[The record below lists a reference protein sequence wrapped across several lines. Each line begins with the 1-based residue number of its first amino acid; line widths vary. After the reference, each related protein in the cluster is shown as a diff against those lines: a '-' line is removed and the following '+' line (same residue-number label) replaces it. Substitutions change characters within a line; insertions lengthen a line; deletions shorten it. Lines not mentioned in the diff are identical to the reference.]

1 MNLGSKIIVF
11 IGAIASI
18 VLGIFSFIGYWVGS
32 DVASLVSH
40 LPGIGHTL
48 AAFLYLVAWPWGN
61 VMFPLLFLYLL
72 LWNVSLAHRNAWTRL
87 VGVGVNVFSLIFL
100 FAFFLAAVPLLG
112 VMGGYRWL
120 FLGLWAVLGLVL
132 MYESWWFLAPQTD
145 EVFASNYKG
154 YSPGKAAGSP
164 VGEVVPERRATEKK
178 AVGRREQRPVPQGK
192 KRSLARFYDGSS
204 GKALHVRKAEVS
216 IGRDPEN
223 DIVIG
228 DDTVSRKHAVLLYKN
243 GKFTLRDLDSSNG
256 TYVNDEK
263 ITEAVISNGDMIRFG
278 QATFKFQLPRSAGS
292 GQRTAGSIEVKP
304 VAWLTGEKGVK
315 HPLRLGKNT
324 IGREEDNTIV
334 LGDAAVSRHH
344 AVLYVEKNA
353 FTIQDLGSS
362 NGTFVNGERMGAG
375 RVRIKPGDSVRF
387 GNQGLTLQEE
397 SSIDAR
403 KQGEEKHSKGADEK
417 VAGAHAEAFLV
428 DSNGKR
434 LPLKKGETKVGRSPV
449 SDIVIDDATASAH
462 HAVIAFENGD
472 FVLRDLG
479 STNGTLV
486 NGAKIEVQSLR
497 TGDVVQFG
505 ESRFIFSYRQA

>member
-1 MNLGSKIIVF
+1 MNIGSKIIVF

-120 FLGLWAVLGLVL
+120 FLGLWAALVLVL

-154 YSPGKAAGSP
+154 YSPGKATGSP
-164 VGEVVPERRATEKK
+164 VGEVVPERRRTAQRR
-178 AVGRREQRPVPQGK
+178 AVGEVKEQREK
-192 KRSLARFYDGSS
+192 KRSLARFYDKGS
-204 GKALHVRKAEVS
+204 GIALHVRKAEVS
-216 IGRDPEN
+216 IGRDPRN
-223 DIVIG
+223 DIVID
-228 DDTVSRKHAVLLYKN
+228 DDTVSREHAMLLYQN
-243 GKFTLRDLDSSNG
+243 GKFTLRDLGSSNG
-256 TYVNDEK
+256 TYVNDKK
-263 ITEAVISNGDMIRFG
+263 IMEAVISNGDMVRFG
-278 QATFKFQLPRSAGS
+278 QATFKFQLPRTAGS
-292 GQRTAGSIEVKP
+292 GQRATGSAELKP
-304 VAWLTGEKGVK
+304 VAWLIGEKGVK

-324 IGREEDNTIV
+324 IGREEDNTVI
-334 LGDAAVSRHH
+334 LGDTAVSRHH

-387 GNQGLTLQEE
+387 GTQGFTLQEDG
-397 SSIDAR
+397 SIDAR
-403 KQGEEKHSKGADEK
+403 KQGEEKHTKGADEK
-417 VAGAHAEAFLV
+417 AAGAHMEAFLV
-428 DSNGKR
+428 DANGKR
-434 LPLKKGETKVGRSPV
+434 LPLKEGETKIGRSPV
-449 SDIVIDDATASAH
+449 SDIVIDDVTASAH
-462 HAVIAFENGD
+462 HAVIVFDNGN

-486 NGAKIEVQSLR
+486 NGAKVEARSLKP
-497 TGDVVQFG
+497 GDVVQFG
-505 ESRFIFSYRQA
+505 ESKFVFQMKSA